1 MVAVLSAPRVAM
13 SVIDPGLGTWQIA
26 NQPVSRVVAN
36 RRGVRRFMPP
46 APNESSSHSAITV
59 TPDAGA
65 RSVALRTMPM
75 TTAPEFCGVGAP
87 QIAVRNRAADG
98 VAKSA
103 RTDPPSATVIVRSS
117 GSRPSESSTA

>member
-26 NQPVSRVVAN
+26 NQPVSRVVAS

-46 APNESSSHSAITV
+46 APNDSSSHSAMTV
-59 TPDAGA
+59 TPAAGP
-65 RSVALRTMPM
+65 RSAAWRTIPM

-87 QIAVRNRAADG
+87 QIAVRSRAADG

-103 RTDPPSATVIVRSS
+103 RTAPPLVTVIGRTS